1 MKSKEKIKNSS
12 KYYYNLG
19 LEKANANDL
28 TGAAKNL
35 KAALFYDKNDMNA
48 RNLLGLVYYQMG
60 DIVPALSQWVI
71 SSNLKK
77 EDNAAIDYLKDVQEN
92 PVQLD
97 TVNQVIKKY
106 NQALVYAKQG
116 NEDLAMIQLKN
127 VVSMM
132 PNFINAQ
139 LLIALL
145 SIKDENYK
153 DAQKALKNVLDV
165 DCKNPR
171 ALEYLQETEA
181 LLKPADMKAE
191 DTGLESAEGPK
202 KKVLSSV
209 VGKYEELPSNRHRMV
224 YMVGGIVIG
233 VLVSLVLLY
242 PSIKKASSYKYSS
255 KIENYKEQLLAKET
269 QLKSNEK
276 DIKEA
281 KAAEAKAKKELKEF
295 VGDSKTE
302 GIYDSLLT
310 AMQYY
315 GDRQYT
321 ESADALLNIDRDK
334 LGSKKMKE
342 IYDDLE
348 QKVYPYAA
356 TGLYN
361 KGISAYNQ
369 GNYKDAISTLK
380 KAIKVKDTNVG
391 SYFYL
396 ARSYEKNGDKDK
408 AIKAYED
415 VIQKFPGT
423 NSARNSQ
430 NYLNQLQNKKAKN
443 L

>member
-28 TGAAKNL
+28 TGAVKNL

-77 EDNAAIDYLKDVQEN
+77 EENAAIDYLKDVQEN

-145 SIKDENYK
+145 SIKDENFK

-171 ALEYLQETEA
+171 ALEYLQETES

-191 DTGLESAEGPK
+191 DSDSEKTEGPK
-202 KKVLSSV
+202 KKGISSV

-242 PSIKKASSYKYSS
+242 PSIRKASSYKYSS

-269 QLKSNEK
+269 QLNSNEK

-281 KAAEAKAKKELKEF
+281 KAAEAKK
-295 VGDSKTE
+295 
-302 GIYDSLLT
+302 
-310 AMQYY
+310 
-315 GDRQYT
+315 
-321 ESADALLNIDRDK
+321 
-334 LGSKKMKE
+334 
-342 IYDDLE
+342 
-348 QKVYPYAA
+348 
-356 TGLYN
+356 
-361 KGISAYNQ
+361 
-369 GNYKDAISTLK
+369 
-380 KAIKVKDTNVG
+380 NVMTW
-391 SYFYL
+391 
-396 ARSYEKNGDKDK
+396 D
-408 AIKAYED
+408 
-415 VIQKFPGT
+415 
-423 NSARNSQ
+423 
-430 NYLNQLQNKKAKN
+430 
-443 L
+443 